1 MNSILLK
8 DIPLGLLENK
18 RILITGSTGLVGTHF
33 LYAFEEAHKRGIK
46 LDVIA
51 LVHRDVPEHLNKYLY
66 SSYIHFG
73 TEPMKSD
80 IIIHASTY
88 AQPKK
93 FMDNQADT
101 ISLNT
106 TTTNI
111 LLSKYLKP
119 NGKFLFLSS
128 SEVYSGLDNPPFT
141 ESQIGTTDPYHPRA
155 CYIEGKRCGEAIVNA
170 YRHIGVDAKSI
181 RLCLAYGDGTRADD
195 QRAMS
200 TFIRRALLDK
210 RIELLD
216 DGSAVRTYCYIGDA
230 VNMMLR
236 ILLEGQK
243 AVYNVGGESTTTI
256 CDLVKMIGG
265 ITGATVVIPTNKDS
279 GMGSP
284 SKVSLTNCNYIEEFG
299 QRDFI
304 PLEIGLSKTIE
315 YNRKLYE

>member
-8 DIPLGLLENK
+8 DIPIELLENK
-18 RILITGSTGLVGTHF
+18 RILITGSTGLAGTHF
-33 LYAFEEAHKRGIK
+33 LYAFEEAHKRGIG
-46 LDVIA
+46 LEVVA
-51 LVHRDVPEHLNKYLY
+51 LVHRDIPPHLDRFKHSDFIEFNDK
-66 SSYIHFG
+66 
-73 TEPMKSD
+73 PQKSD

-88 AQPKK
+88 AQPQK
-93 FMDNQADT
+93 FMNNQADT
-101 ISLNT
+101 IALNT
-106 TTTNI
+106 TTTNL

-141 ESQIGTTDPYHPRA
+141 EDQIGTTGPYHPRA

-170 YRHIGVDAKSI
+170 YRHNGVDAKSI

-200 TFIRRALLDK
+200 TFIRKALTNK
-210 RIELLD
+210 RIELMD

-236 ILLEGQK
+236 ILLEGKK
-243 AVYNVGGESTTTI
+243 AVYNVGGESTMTI
-256 CDLVKMIGG
+256 CNLVRMIGDA
-265 ITGATVVIPTNKDS
+265 TGATVIIPSNKDS

-284 SKVSLTNCNYIEEFG
+284 AKVSLTNYNYIEEFG

-304 PLEIGLSKTIE
+304 SFEYGLSKTIE